1 MPDNVMSRTKTIR
14 RRIGPGRVLM
24 ILLCL
29 ACLSAIGF
37 MTIGA
42 RGNWA
47 FILEFR
53 GTKLLALLL
62 VAYAVSVSTVL
73 FQTVTSNRILTPSI
87 MGIDALYV
95 LLQTVL
101 IFVFGAQAI
110 SALDPQIKFLIEA
123 GCLTVFALILYRFL
137 FFGVFRDVHL
147 LLLSGLFFGL
157 LFRSVSGLLQRIIDP
172 NDFVVLQDSLF
183 ASFNS
188 VDKSLFGASVAV
200 IVLVSAIGAKIFSR
214 FDVMLLG
221 RGSAISLGVNYTRT
235 AVIILAL
242 ASVLVAVSTALVGP
256 VTFFGLLVANLAYIV
271 LPGAKH
277 KHILPGSVLIA
288 FICLS
293 SGQLVLEKLFDFN
306 TALAILIEF
315 AGGLFFIGLI
325 LRRGV
330 R

>member
-1 MPDNVMSRTKTIR
+1 MSRTKTIR

-188 VDKSLFGASVAV
+188 VDKSLFGASVVV

-325 LRRGV
+325 LRRGI

>member
-1 MPDNVMSRTKTIR
+1 
-14 RRIGPGRVLM
+14 M

-29 ACLSAIGF
+29 ALLSAIGF

-42 RGNWA
+42 RGNWG

-73 FQTVTSNRILTPSI
+73 FQTVTNNRILTPSI

-101 IFVFGAQAI
+101 IFAFGAQAI

-172 NDFVVLQDSLF
+172 NDFVILQDSLF

-188 VDKSLFGASVAV
+188 VDKSLLGVSVAV
-200 IVLVSAIGAKIFSR
+200 IVLVSVIGVKIFSR

-221 RGSAISLGVNYTRT
+221 RDSAISLGVNHTRN
-235 AVIILAL
+235 AVFILAL

-277 KHILPGSVLIA
+277 KHVLPAAILIA

-293 SGQLVLEKLFDFN
+293 SGQLVLERLFDFN

>member
-1 MPDNVMSRTKTIR
+1 
-14 RRIGPGRVLM
+14 M

-188 VDKSLFGASVAV
+188 VDKSLFGASVVV

-325 LRRGV
+325 LRRGI

>member
-1 MPDNVMSRTKTIR
+1 MT
-14 RRIGPGRVLM
+14 
-24 ILLCL
+24 LLCL
-29 ACLSAIGF
+29 ALLSAIGF

-42 RGNWA
+42 RGNWG

-73 FQTVTSNRILTPSI
+73 FQTVTNNRILTPSI

-188 VDKSLFGASVAV
+188 VDKSLMGVSVAV

-221 RGSAISLGVNYTRT
+221 RDSAISLGVNHTRT
-235 AVIILAL
+235 AVTILAL

-277 KHILPGSVLIA
+277 KHILPGAVLIA

>member
-1 MPDNVMSRTKTIR
+1 
-14 RRIGPGRVLM
+14 M